1 MTNKVYS
8 NDTLF
13 RFSEKLEPRM
23 EDGVIYIDNLYEDP
37 EAIYEWLENQD
48 RPLWKYSEE
57 RQTANTVD
65 YLDCRIIHKIGF
77 PTRLYNNQMDMLTNI
92 CRKYWW
98 TGDYYWDECYEFN
111 AFQSLKDHGPEI
123 QHYPHID
130 SALDSPDSNSVINC
144 IVYMDKVANGGT
156 ATYEGT
162 WITNREEV
170 NLLYPVGELFDVK
183 NIIPAKFNRLVMFP
197 GNCLHGGY
205 IDDYSK
211 YMGDSW
217 RYTQVTFFHP
227 QGNR

>member
-57 RQTANTVD
+57 RQSANTVD

-211 YMGDSW
+211 YCLL
-217 RYTQVTFFHP
+217 YTSDAADE
-227 QGNR
+227 

>member
-1 MTNKVYS
+1 MTQKVYS

-57 RQTANTVD
+57 RQSANTVD

-77 PTRLYNNQMDMLTNI
+77 PTRLYCNQMDMLTNI

-98 TGDYYWDECYEFN
+98 NGDYRWDECYEFN
-111 AFQSLKDHGPEI
+111 AFKSLKDHGNEI

-130 SALDSPDSNSVINC
+130 SALDSPDSISVINC

-162 WITNREEV
+162 WITNEEAV
-170 NLLYPVGELFDVK
+170 NLLYPVGELFDIK
-183 NIIPAKFNRLVMFP
+183 KIIPAKFNRLVMFP

-227 QGNR
+227 LQRR